1 MARSSTTSDDGTAS
15 DADVFGS
22 VNDDELAKIEAR
34 LSPKEKI
41 SLIAGLD
48 IEEIA
53 GITKD
58 EGTKLIV
65 VTNHRLLAYSSQDIR
80 LLGEKSTF
88 SDINIDSI
96 KEMDVEERKGF
107 DRITITTKR
116 GEKAFMAPEKIG
128 VKITGR
134 IRELQ
139 EHRDPIT
146 DLERLSRQHEEGNLT
161 DEEYQS
167 KKEDLLDRV

>member
-1 MARSSTTSDDGTAS
+1 MAGKAIDDENALE
-15 DADVFGS
+15 DMEVFGDI
-22 VNDDELAKIEAR
+22 NDESLTSIEAR
-34 LSPKEKI
+34 LAPHERI

-48 IEEIA
+48 IDKVP

-58 EGTKLIV
+58 EGTKLLV

-88 SDINIDSI
+88 SDISIHNIKD
-96 KEMDVEERKGF
+96 MDVEEHKGF
-107 DRITITTKR
+107 DRITIRTDS
-116 GEKAFMAPEKIG
+116 GEKTFMTPDKIG
-128 VKITGR
+128 VKITGK

-139 EHRDPIT
+139 EHGDPID
-146 DLERLSRQHEEGNLT
+146 DLERLSRQHEEGHLT

-167 KKEDLLDRV
+167 KKDELLDRV